1 MIMAVSDP
9 DDPLTQLLQD
19 TGINNRQAIWL
30 WLGLYV
36 YESFDLDRNTCN
48 GATMRDVVANALK
61 VAPDIAYDIPAKK
74 DRYLLPAEQMAWITD
89 DKRQIQWLTP
99 KTNNLT
105 NQVLPR
111 GLVHLQGR
119 DRLIAALDIWQVDL
133 EEKGLAVE
141 RLHDQW
147 RRHIAKDSQF
157 EWFTDKK
164 EGTKRCIC
172 AWEWIQKNPLD
183 SVRRPSPIGN
193 YNELLMYFDQ
203 AELDRHGQK
212 AVIQEIK
219 KRWSR
224 QQFSERNADKRQV
237 NAMLPHD
244 LINQIDELAQK
255 HGLKQREVIEA
266 LLRKGIESRTFPIEP
281 QGE

>member
-1 MIMAVSDP
+1 MVVNDP
-9 DDPLTQLLQD
+9 TDPLAQLLHD

-36 YESFDLDRNTCN
+36 HERFELDRNTCN
-48 GATMRDVVANALK
+48 GATMRDVVAEALRG
-61 VAPDIAYDIPAKK
+61 APEITSDIPAKK
-74 DRYLLPAEQMAWITD
+74 DRYLLPGEQLEWITSNP
-89 DKRQIQWLTP
+89 RQIQWLTT
-99 KTNNLT
+99 KIDNLT
-105 NQVLPR
+105 DRILPR
-111 GLVHLQGR
+111 GLPHLQGR
-119 DRLIAALDIWQVDL
+119 DRLVAALDIWQVDL
-133 EEKGLAVE
+133 EEKSLEVE

-147 RRHIAKDSQF
+147 RRHIAKDNQF

-183 SVRRPSPIGN
+183 SVRQPSPIGN
-193 YNELLMYFDQ
+193 YSELLMYFDQ

-255 HGLKQREVIEA
+255 HGLKQREAIEA
-266 LLRKGIESRTFPIEP
+266 LLRKGIESRTFPTEP

>member
-1 MIMAVSDP
+1 MAVNDPSDP
-9 DDPLTQLLQD
+9 ITPLLGTWV
-19 TGINNRQAIWL
+19 NHRQAIWI
-30 WLGLYV
+30 WLGLHV
-36 YESFDLDRNTCN
+36 HENFDLDGNSCG
-48 GATMRDVVANALK
+48 GATMRDVVAQALK
-61 VAPDIAYDIPAKK
+61 GAPDIASDIRAKK
-74 DRYLLPAEQMAWITD
+74 DRYLLPEELLTWITSSQ
-89 DKRQIQWLTP
+89 RQLQWLTP
-99 KTNNLT
+99 KIDNLT
-105 NQVLPR
+105 DRILPR

-119 DRLIAALDIWQVDL
+119 DRLVAALDLWQVDL
-133 EEKGLAVE
+133 EEKDLEVE
-141 RLHDQW
+141 RLSGQW

-183 SVRRPSPIGN
+183 SVPRPLPIGN
-193 YNELLMYFDQ
+193 YNDLLLYFDQ

-244 LINQIDELAQK
+244 LIYQIDELAQK

-266 LLRKGIESRTFPIEP
+266 LLRKGIESRTFPVEP